1 MMDFCNYVDTCL
13 HSLTRSHTLLFLCV
27 PLQFSGQYA
36 DEMRKSYA
44 EFCSRHLK
52 AVKLYKE
59 LLARDKR
66 FQQFI
71 RVRDRGGRDEGV
83 KHP

>member
-1 MMDFCNYVDTCL
+1 
-13 HSLTRSHTLLFLCV
+13 
-27 PLQFSGQYA
+27 
-36 DEMRKSYA
+36 MRKTYA

-66 FQQFI
+66 FQYFI
-71 RVRDRGGRDEGV
+71 RVRRRRRRETQEG
-83 KHP
+83 

>member
-1 MMDFCNYVDTCL
+1 MKK
-13 HSLTRSHTLLFLCV
+13 
-27 PLQFSGQYA
+27 A
-36 DEMRKSYA
+36 YA

-66 FQQFI
+66 LQYFI
-71 RVRDRGGRDEGV
+71 RVRCFLMMKQLRNEQMSVLNVSAQKGNT
-83 KHP
+83 

>member
-1 MMDFCNYVDTCL
+1 MLTSDTDYIRAL
-13 HSLTRSHTLLFLCV
+13 YSHPVLSKEAHLCKSPV
-27 PLQFSGQYA
+27 QFSGPNA
-36 DEMRKSYA
+36 DEMRKCYA

-66 FQQFI
+66 FQNFI
-71 RVRDRGGRDEGV
+71 RVSWNAL
-83 KHP
+83 